1 MLTHFLL
8 YAVEAFFLYRA
19 VAWPGRRG
27 FSSGRVLVILGT
39 LAVWGT
45 VDEIHQ
51 VWIPGRGMEASDLAA
66 DLAGAGVGA
75 LVASLVSLRG
85 RRGISPSSA

>member
-1 MLTHFLL
+1 MYTHFLL

-19 VAWPGRRG
+19 VAWPGRQR
-27 FSSGRVLVILGT
+27 FSAGRVLTIVGT

-45 VDEIHQ
+45 VDEVHQ

-66 DLAGAGVGA
+66 DLAGAFAGA
-75 LVASLVSLRG
+75 VVASLVSLRSQ
-85 RRGISPSSA
+85 RGGSPSSA